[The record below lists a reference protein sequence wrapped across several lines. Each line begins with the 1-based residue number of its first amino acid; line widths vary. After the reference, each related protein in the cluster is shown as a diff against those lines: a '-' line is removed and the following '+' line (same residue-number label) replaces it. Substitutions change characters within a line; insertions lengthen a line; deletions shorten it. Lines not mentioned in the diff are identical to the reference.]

1 MFKIKCL
8 CGVSLALSLT
18 SLYVSGSNFNGALSD
33 QYRAVSSMK
42 FYGTLGLPV
51 VLSGIALLLG
61 VYAYFALK
69 VASSSVNTEI
79 QNEADEQKK

>member
-1 MFKIKCL
+1 
-8 CGVSLALSLT
+8 
-18 SLYVSGSNFNGALSD
+18 
-33 QYRAVSSMK
+33 MK

-51 VLSGIALLLG
+51 VLGGIALLLG
-61 VYAYFALK
+61 MYAYFALK